1 MTILRAAWLSNI
13 GNIRKENEDRVLFNE
28 AARLFGVADGVG
40 GLPGGAEAAQ
50 KAVDIVTEAV
60 LAAGPDAEL
69 DLRSIVTAANEA
81 VSALGQTISP
91 GSGIGTTLTLG
102 CVRQG
107 RLKLAHVGDSR
118 AFSWR
123 GGEIACLTEDHTVEN
138 EARRR
143 RARGEVVY
151 YSEAQRG
158 ALTRCIGQMVPPEV
172 DVADLPLLAGDRY
185 VFCTDGVTRLVFER
199 EMRDIVGRP
208 GDPEVIVRNL
218 VELALQRGGPDNA
231 TVAAVIV
238 DAL

>member
-1 MTILRAAWLSNI
+1 MTILRAAWVSNI
-13 GNIRKENEDRVLFNE
+13 GNIRKENEDRVVFNE
-28 AARLFGVADGVG
+28 AALLFGVADGVG

-50 KAVDIVTEAV
+50 KAVDIVTAGV
-60 LAAGPDAEL
+60 LEAGPDGEL
-69 DLRSIVTAANEA
+69 DLREIVTAANDA
-81 VSALGQTISP
+81 VAVLGQSISP
-91 GSGIGTTLTLG
+91 ASGIGSTLTMG
-102 CVRQG
+102 CVRGG
-107 RLKLAHVGDSR
+107 RMKLAHVGDSR

-123 GGEIACLTEDHTVEN
+123 NGEITCLTEDHTVEN

-158 ALTRCIGQMVPPEV
+158 ALTRCIGQTIPPEV
-172 DVADLPLLAGDRY
+172 DLADLPLLAGDRY
-185 VFCTDGVTRLVFER
+185 IFCTDGITRLIFER
-199 EMRDIVGRP
+199 EMKDIVGMPSEPATIARS
-208 GDPEVIVRNL
+208 L

>member
-13 GNIRKENEDRVLFNE
+13 GNVRKDNEDRILFNE
-28 AARLFGVADGVG
+28 QAQLFGVADGVG

-50 KAVDIVTEAV
+50 KAVDVVTEAV

-69 DLRSIVTAANEA
+69 DLRAIVTAANEA
-81 VSALGQTISP
+81 VATLGQRISP
-91 GSGIGTTLTLG
+91 GSGIGSTLTMG
-102 CVRQG
+102 CVRHA
-107 RLKLAHVGDSR
+107 RMKLAHVGDSR

-123 GGEIACLTEDHTVEN
+123 NGEIACLTEDHTVEN

-158 ALTRCIGQMVPPEV
+158 ALTRCIGQMLPPEV
-172 DVADLPLLAGDRY
+172 DTADLPLFAGDRY
-185 VFCTDGVTRLVFER
+185 VFCTDGITRLVFER
-199 EMRDIVGRP
+199 EMSEIVGRP
-208 GDPEVIVRNL
+208 EDPDGIARNL
-218 VELALQRGGPDNA
+218 VELALQRGGPDNV